1 MGESGDFEAA
11 DEQSASARRWCR
23 AASDFGYVRRGIV
36 EADPPRRLHRARPE
50 QCDGRLHFG
59 FAVELLRANAVQYNE
74 HTADATATTA
84 GAATAADAVPA
95 TGATATTRATA
106 GAATNAVSAATA
118 ALTAGAGGA
127 HATATAAATC
137 GAGTDDA
144 PSANATTICAEFTA
158 A

>member
-118 ALTAGAGGA
+118 A
-127 HATATAAATC
+127 TC

-158 A
+158 ADDQ